1 VRKGE
6 LIMQTQT
13 QTYVTRQDRIRAT
26 HSKQKKKKPWLYLF
40 SFFLFFFATSIF
52 FVYGTES
59 GHQLRLMAAGSILS
73 SQHPQYARFL
83 LSEAEIG
90 QLKELIAHP
99 PTQRSTVPATAPAP
113 VKSDKPLVQVETVET
128 SNYVAKVMKI
138 SDPTTVHLATTKYSN
153 KGEPLST
160 LITDHGAVAGI
171 NAGGFEDQNGNGSG
185 GHALG
190 IVISNGNVLSV
201 PNGNRS
207 ESQLVGG
214 FTRSGEFITG
224 AYSVNELEN
233 LGVTEAVSFGPQLL
247 VDGKDVVTNSVD
259 AAYGWAPRTVIGQ
272 EADGTVVMI
281 ITDGRFFND
290 KRHRGASMEDMAHL
304 LQQNGVQNAIALD
317 GGGSTTMINKGE
329 LQLKPATFT
338 DVGMRYLPNA
348 FVVVPH
354 DGSI

>member
-1 VRKGE
+1 
-6 LIMQTQT
+6 MQTQT
-13 QTYVTRQDRIRAT
+13 QTQTFVNRQDRIRAN
-26 HSKQKKKKPWLYLF
+26 HKRKQKKKPWLYLF
-40 SFFLFFFATSIF
+40 SFFLFFFATSLF
-52 FVYGTES
+52 FVYGTDA

-73 SQHPQYARFL
+73 SQHPQFARFL
-83 LSEAEIG
+83 LPESEIA

-99 PTQRSTVPATAPAP
+99 PSQRSTVAAAAPVP
-113 VKSDKPLVQVETVET
+113 VKSDKPLVEVETVET
-128 SNYVAKVMKI
+128 SNYVAKVMKV

-160 LITDHGAVAGI
+160 LITDRGGVAGI

-185 GHALG
+185 GQALG
-190 IVISNGNVLSV
+190 IVISGGNVLSV
-201 PNGNRS
+201 PNGNRK

-214 FTRSGEFITG
+214 FTSSGEFITG
-224 AYSVNELEN
+224 SYSVDELEK
-233 LGVTEAVSFGPQLL
+233 LGVTEAVSFGPQLV
-247 VDGKDVVTNSVD
+247 VDGKDVVTHSVD
-259 AAYGWAPRTVIGQ
+259 SAYGWAPRTVIGQ

-304 LQQNGVQNAIALD
+304 LLQYGVKNAIAMD
-317 GGGSTTMINKGE
+317 GGGSTTMIYKGE